1 MSVASY
7 SINYNG
13 TSQPVNTLSLSKQED
28 FSRFGKSFQ
37 EGLCRLILLDRPFAD
52 QIGEVLDVNF
62 FELKY
67 LQVFCK
73 KIYDYK
79 EKYKT
84 HPTPEI
90 MTSILRSELGA
101 DDSDPLTKQ
110 VRSYFARILAK
121 SGHDAADY
129 IKETSLDF
137 CKKQKLKEAIL
148 KSVKL
153 IQSSSFDEV
162 KGVIDQALKLGAD
175 SNFGHDY
182 LKDFEA
188 RFVPR
193 FRYPVST
200 GWKQMDNISGG
211 GLGKGE
217 LGVVIA
223 PTGAGKSMVLAHL
236 GAQAIKSGKCV
247 VHYTLELQDTV
258 TANRYD
264 SCITGIEIKNL
275 LKHKEEVLDAINDI
289 EGRLIV
295 KEYPTKTATTQT
307 IMNHLEKL
315 VCRGID
321 VGMVIVDYADLLRPV
336 RQRNEKRTELESIY
350 EELRA
355 VAQTYECPVW
365 TASQTNRSG
374 LNAEVVTMES
384 ISEAFS
390 KCFVADFIF
399 SLSRTVEDKNTNT
412 GRVYIAKNRNGPD
425 GLVFP
430 IFMDPASVK
439 INVLERDDETQQAAY
454 KNKKDAL
461 EDLKEK
467 YKKFRKKGKE
477 DDQPN

>member
-1 MSVASY
+1 MSIASY

-13 TSQPVNTLSLSKQED
+13 TSQPVNTLSFSKQED

-37 EGLCRLILLDRPFAD
+37 ESLCRLILLDRPFAD

-79 EKYKT
+79 NKYKT

-90 MTSILRSELGA
+90 MTSILRSELGS
-101 DDSDPLTKQ
+101 DDSDPLAGQ
-110 VRSYFARILAK
+110 VRNYFARILAK
-121 SGHDAADY
+121 SGQDASDY

-137 CKKQKLKEAIL
+137 CKKQKFKEAII
-148 KSVKL
+148 KSAKL
-153 IQSSSFDEV
+153 LQNSSFDEI

-175 SNFGHDY
+175 NNFGHDY
-182 LKDFEA
+182 IKDFEA
-188 RFVPR
+188 RFVPKFR
-193 FRYPVST
+193 FPVST

-236 GAQAIKSGKCV
+236 GAQAIEAGKCV

-264 SCITGIEIKNL
+264 SCLTGIEIKNL
-275 LKHKEEVLDAINDI
+275 LKHKEEVLEKISGI

-321 VGMVIVDYADLLRPV
+321 IGMVIVDYADLLRPV

-384 ISEAFS
+384 ISEAFN

-430 IFMDPASVK
+430 IFMDPSRVK
-439 INVLERDDETQQAAY
+439 IEVLESDESSQQSAY